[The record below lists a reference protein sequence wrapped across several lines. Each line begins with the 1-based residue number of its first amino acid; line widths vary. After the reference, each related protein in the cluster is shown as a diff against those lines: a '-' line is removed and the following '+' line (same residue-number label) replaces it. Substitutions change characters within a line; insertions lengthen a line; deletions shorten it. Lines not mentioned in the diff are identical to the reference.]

1 MKGRVGVDMVV
12 HVEPF
17 HRSTREPD
25 VACDSQEPTATQA
38 SVDEHETLDRSLKIA
53 AGPFGLARVDHVV
66 PFHLRTSVFV
76 PELPTAK
83 QVVVV
88 GHERFSMLPP
98 PETLLFDAVHEV
110 PSHCPI
116 NSPCDDHPIAMH
128 RVLVGHET
136 SEIPASVA
144 PGGFGKETIDQCA
157 PSQCSTSATSE
168 PAKIESP
175 TAKQLV
181 TLAHDTRVS
190 WLLVAPAGF
199 GLDCTDHV
207 VPFQRPISVVPR
219 WSTAFPTPKQA
230 VVLGQSTLRNSLCE
244 LEMGDGTIDQLV
256 PFDRSTSASGSK
268 SPTTWKAP
276 TAKHEPAAAHDTDMK
291 LPPAAL
297 GGTPTSGLATF
308 DHAVPS
314 NLCIHGR
321 EPDVSLLYFPTATH
335 SVALEHETLWS
346 AAPSLFCGAGGAAV
360 AITDQ
365 LVPSHCSEKG
375 RGPLGE

>member
-1 MKGRVGVDMVV
+1 MNGDVGVVIVV
-12 HVEPF
+12 HVDPF
-17 HRSTREPD
+17 HRSTRLPD
-25 VACDSQEPTATQA
+25 VACDSHEPIATQA
-38 SVDEHETLDRSLKIA
+38 SGAEHETLDRSLKTA
-53 AGPFGLARVDHVV
+53 AGPFGLATVDQVV

-88 GHERFSMLPP
+88 GHARFSMLPP
-98 PETLLFDAVHEV
+98 PPTLLFDAVHEV

-116 NSPCDDHPIAMH
+116 SSPCDDRPIAMQ

-136 SEIPASVA
+136 SETPASVA
-144 PGGFGKETIDQCA
+144 PGGFGNETIDQCA
-157 PSQCSTSATSE
+157 PSQCSTSATSV

-181 TLAHDTRVS
+181 TPAHETRVS
-190 WLLVAPAGF
+190 WLFVAPGGF
-199 GLDCTDHV
+199 GLDCTDQA

-219 WSTAFPTPKQA
+219 WSTVFPTPKQT

-256 PFDRSTSASGSK
+256 PLDRSRSASGSK
-268 SPTTWKAP
+268 SPTTWNAP
-276 TAKHEPAAAHDTDMK
+276 TAKHEPAAAHDTDVK

-308 DHAVPS
+308 AHAVPS
-314 NLCIHGR
+314 NLWIHGS
-321 EPDVSLLYFPTATH
+321 EPDASLLYFPTATH
-335 SVALEHETLWS
+335 SVALEHDTLWS

-365 LVPSHCSEKG
+365 LLPSHCSEKG

>member
-1 MKGRVGVDMVV
+1 M
-12 HVEPF
+12 
-17 HRSTREPD
+17 PD
-25 VACDSQEPTATQA
+25 VVCDSQEPIATQA
-38 SVDEHETLDRSLKIA
+38 SVAEHETLDRSLKMA
-53 AGPFGLARVDHVV
+53 AGPFGLATVDHVV

-88 GHERFSMLPP
+88 GHARFSMLPP
-98 PETLLFDAVHEV
+98 PPTLLFDAVHAV

-116 NSPCDDHPIAMH
+116 SSPCDDHPIAMH

-136 SEIPASVA
+136 SEMPASVA
-144 PGGFGKETIDQCA
+144 PGGFGNETIDQCA

-175 TAKQLV
+175 TAKQLL
-181 TLAHDTRVS
+181 TLAHNTRVS
-190 WLLVAPAGF
+190 WLLVTPAGF
-199 GLDCTDHV
+199 GLERTDQA

-219 WSTAFPTPKQA
+219 WWIAFPTPKQT

-256 PFDRSTSASGSK
+256 PLDRSRSRERIEIADHLERTDRETRTRGRARHRRE
-268 SPTTWKAP
+268 
-276 TAKHEPAAAHDTDMK
+276 TAARRARRNADVRARDVRPRGAVEPLDPREGARRVAAVLPDRDT
-291 LPPAAL
+291 
-297 GGTPTSGLATF
+297 LAG
-308 DHAVPS
+308 ARAR
-314 NLCIHGR
+314 N
-321 EPDVSLLYFPTATH
+321 
-335 SVALEHETLWS
+335 ALERS
-346 AAPSLFCGAGGAAV
+346 AVAVLRQGGAAV

-365 LVPSHCSEKG
+365 LVPFQRSEKG